1 MEKTMYTP
9 LPTDSGI
16 LYTGLCN
23 YREEL
28 EKDLPKLH
36 NAMKYNESYKIL
48 IEGHKKTIKRINEIL
63 EEL

>member
-1 MEKTMYTP
+1 MYTP
-9 LPTDSGI
+9 KPTDSGI
-16 LYTGLCN
+16 LYTGLSN

-28 EKDLPKLH
+28 EKDLPVLH
-36 NAMKYNESYKIL
+36 NAIKYNESYKVL